1 MCSLRYSIC
10 TGTRCSQVLG
20 VHRVK
25 RVNYPYILGHFADYA
40 PHKTL
45 YMHLVYSCALNE
57 QGTQLTPQSSIDP
70 YLPCSA
76 AVKFHN
82 ITYTPCN
89 IPYRPSTPKSL
100 HTGKTDHMCHAQY
113 SNYIVHCHPQ
123 YNSLTMHI
131 NLHYTPSNTHH
142 TAFHNPPLHTTNKH
156 KAYWSKW
163 WQNGTR
169 CRDGVKVLWCHS
181 HLVQLVFE
189 DSIPTCTCFHFC
201 DLLTYSPPGDKV
213 QNVCT
218 NKMGSSLFA
227 YISLH
232 TIHTI

>member
-89 IPYRPSTPKSL
+89 IPYRPSTPKFCTQARQAICAMLSIATTL
-100 HTGKTDHMCHAQY
+100 FIAA
-113 SNYIVHCHPQ
+113 
-123 YNSLTMHI
+123 
-131 NLHYTPSNTHH
+131 THNI
-142 TAFHNPPLHTTNKH
+142 T
-156 KAYWSKW
+156 
-163 WQNGTR
+163 
-169 CRDGVKVLWCHS
+169 HS
-181 HLVQLVFE
+181 PCT
-189 DSIPTCTCFHFC
+189 STCTTHPATPTTLPSTT
-201 DLLTYSPPGDKV
+201 LL
-213 QNVCT
+213 CT
-218 NKMGSSLFA
+218 QLTNTKHIGLSGGKMAQDVGMV
-227 YISLH
+227 
-232 TIHTI
+232 